1 MRSAVITNIEF
12 GNWVLGGIARDIA
25 AKGSFRLVTIDFRK
39 IKSLILT
46 LRTILMSQYLVF
58 VNQDTYFRVCRFG
71 DWIFANKHVRI
82 LYTHTISSIS
92 KEWRYLQGVDI
103 VCLNSLEKKKL
114 ISEGIDQARV
124 SICPIG
130 VDFNGFTPPLK
141 KRKSNKVLLVSDYK
155 LRKNPEL
162 LLEVVRHNQ
171 DFDFTLIGRRWEMSE
186 IWPNLQP
193 LRNFRY
199 FEFTSQVYK
208 VVLEQNHI
216 FLSLSTLEG
225 GPLPMLE
232 TMACNLIPI
241 CTPTGWAQDVIKHG
255 KNGFILS
262 EGYKHFDVRH
272 LLERARLLDLA
283 PRESILEFTYDRFL
297 RNFAF

>member
-58 VNQDTYFRVCRFG
+58 VNQDTFFRVSRFG
-71 DWIFANKHVRI
+71 SCIFANKHVKI
-82 LYTHTISSIS
+82 LYTHTVPSRSI
-92 KEWRYLQGVDI
+92 KWRYLQGVDI
-103 VCLNSLEKKKL
+103 VCLNNLEKKIL
-114 ISEGIDQARV
+114 ISEGIDEARV
-124 SICPIG
+124 FVCPTG
-130 VDFNGFTPPLK
+130 VDFNDFTPPLN
-141 KRKSNKVLLVSDYK
+141 KRKSNKVLFVSDYK

-171 DFDFTLIGRRWEMSE
+171 DFDFTLIGRRWEKSE
-186 IWPNLQP
+186 IWPNLQ
-193 LRNFRY
+193 LLHNFRY
-199 FEFTSQVYK
+199 FEFSSEIYK

-241 CTPTGWAQDVIKHG
+241 CTPTGMALDIIEHG
-255 KNGFILS
+255 KNGFVLS
-262 EGYKHFDVRH
+262 EGCKHSDVRD
-272 LLERARLLDLA
+272 LLVRARSLNLA
-283 PRESILEFTYDRFL
+283 PRESILEFTYDRYL
-297 RNFAF
+297 RNFTC